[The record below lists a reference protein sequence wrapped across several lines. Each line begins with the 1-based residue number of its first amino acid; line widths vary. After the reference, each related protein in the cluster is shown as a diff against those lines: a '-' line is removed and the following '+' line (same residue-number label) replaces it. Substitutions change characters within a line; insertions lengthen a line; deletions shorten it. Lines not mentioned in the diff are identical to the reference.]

1 VREAKRY
8 LERSSSRKVSKAKV
22 KPTIDTELD
31 IQAGKDRL
39 KNNLQNKL
47 SQIRSLKSETIQL
60 LAESKEKQ
68 IKV

>member
-31 IQAGKDRL
+31 THDGKDRL

-68 IKV
+68 NKV